1 MKKDFVHLVYMLI
14 VLVVAGAMEELVPK
28 IFNVGLPVLLSAA
41 AYSALRR
48 TPVEA
53 LLFALAAGG
62 MEDSLSSLPFATSIG
77 FFVAQFALLR
87 LFKLPLA
94 AAIPFF
100 ALYQFWVWMW
110 LGSRHSGGLWLRIL
124 SSIPVGALTLA
135 LVCLAMRWLDGKAAM
150 NEK

>member
-87 LFKLPLA
+87 KV
-94 AAIPFF
+94 
-100 ALYQFWVWMW
+100 YVS
-110 LGSRHSGGLWLRIL
+110 GSDLHNRIEPVRITGLWEDGVEGVLL
-124 SSIPVGALTLA
+124 SQKI
-135 LVCLAMRWLDGKAAM
+135 
-150 NEK
+150 